1 MSNENKNVEKTKRY
15 REKRQSTRLSID
27 IYMDSERE
35 VKIYEWLKTQG
46 GDKQTILAA
55 LEQAMVNAN

>member
-15 REKRQSTRLSID
+15 REKRLSTRLSID

-35 VKIYEWLKTQG
+35 VKIYEWLKSQG
-46 GDKQTILAA
+46 GDKRTILTA
-55 LEQAMVNAN
+55 LEKLMENA

>member
-15 REKRQSTRLSID
+15 REKRLSTRLSID

-55 LEQAMVNAN
+55 LEKLMESS

>member
-55 LEQAMVNAN
+55 LEKLMESS

>member
-15 REKRQSTRLSID
+15 REKRLSTRLSID

-35 VKIYEWLKTQG
+35 VKIYEWLKSQG
-46 GDKQTILAA
+46 ADKQTILTA
-55 LEQAMVNAN
+55 LEKLMESS

>member
-15 REKRQSTRLSID
+15 REKRLSTRLSID

-35 VKIYEWLKTQG
+35 VKIYEWLKSQG
-46 GDKQTILAA
+46 GDKRTILTA
-55 LEQAMVNAN
+55 LEKLMESS